1 MRKAL
6 LCIAVLLA
14 FGLTAVAQDAGTSG
28 QSSTSTTTTKTTKT
42 KHSKKAAGDMGD
54 MSAKSSTMTGCIEK
68 SGDNYMI
75 KNGRHKKGVKVTGSD
90 DLSAHVGHTVKLT
103 GSWAPTAASTS
114 ATGETKGG
122 GAKAGR
128 EFNETKVDMVSETCT
143 MGAGKAAA
151 GSSDTSTMTSSTKT
165 KKSKKSTAT
174 TPQ

>member
-14 FGLTAVAQDAGTSG
+14 FGLTAVAQDTGTSG

-42 KHSKKAAGDMGD
+42 KRSKKAASDT
-54 MSAKSSTMTGCIEK
+54 SAAGETGASAAKTSTITGCIEK
-68 SGDNYMI
+68 SGDDYMI

-103 GSWAPTAASTS
+103 GTWASASAASTTG
-114 ATGETKGG
+114 TGETKGG
-122 GAKAGR
+122 GTKMANR
-128 EFNETKVDMVSETCT
+128 EFNETKVDMVSESCT
-143 MGAGKAAA
+143 TGA
-151 GSSDTSTMTSSTKT
+151 S
-165 KKSKKSTAT
+165 KSASGKKSTAT

>member
-6 LCIAVLLA
+6 LCMAVLLA
-14 FGLTAVAQDAGTSG
+14 FGLTAVAQDTSTSG

-42 KHSKKAAGDMGD
+42 KHKKGDMANMG
-54 MSAKSSTMTGCIEK
+54 AKSNTITGCIEK
-68 SGDNYMI
+68 SGDDYMI

-103 GSWAPTAASTS
+103 GNWASASAAPTT

-122 GAKAGR
+122 GAKMAR
-128 EFNETKVDMVSETCT
+128 DFNETKVDMVSETCT
-143 MGAGKAAA
+143 MGAGK
-151 GSSDTSTMTSSTKT
+151 TMA
-165 KKSKKSTAT
+165 KKSKKSTST